1 MSNTTPIDMV
11 QLALNRLTNETKES
25 LKEVKRVAVSQA
37 WKVLQLA
44 VAIVIQTIEQTGS
57 TLKGSDKKIIAMDSI
72 SNFYDKVFFAVD
84 VPFVPNLLEPVM
96 HKYIKSF
103 LMILVGATIDAMVA
117 TFRDIGIFQTKPVV
131 IESQNLK
138 STTKRKRKVK

>member
-1 MSNTTPIDMV
+1 MSNATPIDMV
-11 QLALNRLTNETKES
+11 QLALNQLTNETKES
-25 LKEVKRVAVSQA
+25 FKEVKRVAVSQA

-72 SNFYDKVFFAVD
+72 SNFYDKVFLVVD
-84 VPFVPNLLEPVM
+84 VPFVPNLLEPAM

-103 LMILVGATIDAMVA
+103 LMILVGSTIDAMVA

-131 IESQNLK
+131 MESQNLK
-138 STTKRKRKVK
+138 STTKRKRKSK

>member
-1 MSNTTPIDMV
+1 MSNATPIDMV
-11 QLALNRLTNETKES
+11 QLALNQLTNETKES
-25 LKEVKRVAVSQA
+25 FKEVKRVAVSQA

-72 SNFYDKVFFAVD
+72 SNFYDKVFLVVD
-84 VPFVPNLLEPVM
+84 VPFVPNLLEPAM

-103 LMILVGATIDAMVA
+103 LMILVGSTIDAMVA

-131 IESQNLK
+131 MESQNLN
-138 STTKRKRKVK
+138 STTKRKRKSK

>member
-1 MSNTTPIDMV
+1 MSSTTPIDMV
-11 QLALNRLTNETKES
+11 QLALNRLTDETKES

-44 VAIVIQTIEQTGS
+44 VAIIIQAIEQTGS

-84 VPFVPNLLEPVM
+84 VPFVPSLLEPVM

-117 TFRDIGIFQTKPVV
+117 TFRDIGIFQIKPVV
-131 IESQNLK
+131 IETQNLK